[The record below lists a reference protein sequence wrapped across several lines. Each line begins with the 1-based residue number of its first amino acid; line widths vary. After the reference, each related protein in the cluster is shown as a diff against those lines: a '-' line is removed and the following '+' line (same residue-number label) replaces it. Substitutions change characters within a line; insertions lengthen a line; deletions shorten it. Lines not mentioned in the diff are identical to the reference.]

1 MLSFPAPSVRGVCV
15 RDILV
20 KENTV
25 EALYTVELRGQPPL
39 TYTLHEEGATVEA
52 LCMVELRRSKSAG
65 VVRRC

>member
-1 MLSFPAPSVRGVCV
+1 V